1 MHPRAQ
7 HSWAKPS
14 RPWLFALVLLAS
26 AFASGYGETGG
37 ASAVYPSGRHEGI
50 TRLAASSAPT
60 DLPVATEA
68 EVRQRCGTV
77 CHKFPPP
84 DILPRGAWRDELVR
98 MQLIMDG
105 VPEPAGMMGMAAG
118 MIALPPDMLRI
129 QRFYERGAPDTLPAH
144 EPWPRT
150 DSVATTFERLSLKV
164 EGQAGPS
171 FPAIANVRLLD
182 LDGNGSMEIVASD
195 MRAGRVMTGAP
206 IKGGTLK
213 LLADV
218 PHPSH
223 IERVDLDKDGRQDL
237 LVGDLG
243 SFQPADHTNGAIVW
257 LRRGRDG
264 TYTPVVL
271 ADKLGRVADVRA
283 ADFDGDGDLDLVAA
297 VFGWRRT
304 GSLVLLENRT
314 TDWTSPQFVAAE
326 LDRRHGAIHVPIA
339 DLNAD
344 GKPDIVVLF
353 AQEHETVAAL
363 INTGSGTFRTETIFE
378 APHPNWGSSGIE
390 LVDLDK
396 DGDLD
401 VLHTHGDTFDD
412 FVLKPYHGITLLE
425 NTGRFPFTARP
436 VAALPGAHRAM
447 AADLDGDGDL
457 DIAAAAMVAGGGG
470 PHEASLPGVVWL
482 EQTAPYT
489 WARHPI
495 KIGFPAHATL
505 DVGDVDGDG
514 RPDLIVGSFAFG
526 PAMDSVVDVWR
537 NKRR

>member
-1 MHPRAQ
+1 MHRRTDHQWAEP
-7 HSWAKPS
+7 SW
-14 RPWLFALVLLAS
+14 RWLIALLLS
-26 AFASGYGETGG
+26 AG
-37 ASAVYPSGRHEGI
+37 ATAVYPSGLPAR
-50 TRLAASSAPT
+50 TARLEAHVAP
-60 DLPVATEA
+60 PERPAATEA

-77 CHKFPPP
+77 CHKFPPA
-84 DILPRGAWRDELVR
+84 DILPRDAWRDELVR

-105 VPEPAGMMGMAAG
+105 VPEPAGMMQMAAG
-118 MIALPPDMLRI
+118 MIPLPPDMLRI
-129 QRFYERGAPDTLPAH
+129 QRFYEAAAPEILPAH
-144 EPWPRT
+144 EPWPVADGR
-150 DSVATTFERLSLKV
+150 ATTFERLSLTV
-164 EGQAGPS
+164 EGQPGPS

-182 LDGNGSMEIVASD
+182 LDGDGTVEVVASD
-195 MRAGRVMTGAP
+195 MRAGLVMAGP
-206 IKGGTLK
+206 PVKGGTLK
-213 LLADV
+213 PLAGV

-223 IERVDLDKDGRQDL
+223 IERVDLDKDGREDL

-243 SFQPADHTNGAIVW
+243 SFQPADHTNGAVVW

-304 GSLVLLENRT
+304 GSLMLLQNRT
-314 TDWTSPQFVAAE
+314 TDWASPQFVAAE
-326 LDRRHGAIHVPIA
+326 LDRRHGAIHVPVT

-378 APHPNWGSSGIE
+378 APHPNWGSSGID

-412 FVLKPYHGITLLE
+412 SVLKPYHGITLLE

-436 VAALPGAHRAM
+436 IAALPGAHRAV

-470 PHEASLPGVVWL
+470 AHEATLPGVVWL
-482 EQTAPYT
+482 EQTAPHT
-489 WARHPI
+489 WARHTI
-495 KIGFPAHATL
+495 KTGTPAHATL

-514 RPDLIVGSFAFG
+514 RPDVIVGSFAFG
-526 PAMDSVVDVWR
+526 PAMESVVDVWR
-537 NKRR
+537 HKGR

>member
-1 MHPRAQ
+1 MYVQ
-7 HSWAKPS
+7 G
-14 RPWLFALVLLAS
+14 LIALALLA
-26 AFASGYGETGG
+26 AAP
-37 ASAVYPSGRHEGI
+37 AVYPSGRLDGVDPVVAS
-50 TRLAASSAPT
+50 AAPP
-60 DLPVATEA
+60 DQPVATEA

-84 DILPRGAWRDELVR
+84 DILPRAAWRDELVR

-105 VPEPAGMMGMAAG
+105 VPEPAGMMGPASA
-118 MIALPPDMLRI
+118 MIPLPPDMLRI
-129 QRFYERGAPDTLPAH
+129 QRFYERAAPEALPAH
-144 EPWPRT
+144 APWPA
-150 DSVATTFERLSLKV
+150 SGAAGAAFERFSLHT
-164 EGQAGPS
+164 EGQPGPS
-171 FPAIANVRLLD
+171 HPAIANVRLLD
-182 LDGNGSMEIVASD
+182 LDGDGRSEVVASD
-195 MRAGRVMTGAP
+195 MRAGLVLAGAP
-206 IKGGTLK
+206 VKGGTLRVI
-213 LLADV
+213 ADV

-223 IERVDLDKDGRQDL
+223 IERVDLDKDGLQDL

-257 LRRGRDG
+257 LRRARDG
-264 TYTPVVL
+264 SYTPVVL

-304 GSLVLLENRT
+304 GSLMLLENRT
-314 TDWTSPQFVAAE
+314 TDWKAPQFVAAE
-326 LDRRHGAIHVPIA
+326 LDRRHGAIHVPVA

-344 GKPDIVVLF
+344 GKPDIVVVF
-353 AQEHETVAAL
+353 AQEHETVVAL
-363 INTGSGTFRTETIFE
+363 INTGKGTFRTETIFV

-412 FVLKPYHGITLLE
+412 FVLKPYHGVTLLE
-425 NTGRFPFTARP
+425 NTGTYPYTVRP
-436 VAALPGAHRAM
+436 IAALPGAHRAM

-470 PHEASLPGVVWL
+470 ASETSLPGVVWL
-482 EQTAPYT
+482 EQTAPHT

-495 KIGFPAHATL
+495 KIGTPAYATL
-505 DVGDVDGDG
+505 DVGDADRDG
-514 RPDLIVGSFAFG
+514 RPDIIVGGFAFG
-526 PAMDSVVDVWR
+526 PLMDGVVDVWR
-537 NKRR
+537 NNKP